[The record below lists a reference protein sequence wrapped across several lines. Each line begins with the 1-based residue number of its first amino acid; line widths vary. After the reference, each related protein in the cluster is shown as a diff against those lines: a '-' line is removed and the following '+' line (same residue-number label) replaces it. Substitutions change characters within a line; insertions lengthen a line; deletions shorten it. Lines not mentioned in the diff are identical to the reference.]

1 MRGLFAWPWRAPSG
15 TRIFFPVSQ
24 ATFIPRRTPCQRL
37 TVRVPW
43 LSRRG
48 LATTLQPARDDPSKV
63 QLRPYQEES
72 IQAVLDYLSKGER
85 RLGLSLATGSGKTV
99 IFSHLIG
106 RIPAPTKAAYQTLI
120 LAHRSELV
128 EQAARHCRDLY
139 PGQVVEIERA
149 ERHASGLADI
159 TVASIQSLLSRNG
172 DRLQKFDPTRFKLL
186 LVDEAHHIAA
196 KSYLD
201 VLQHFGLLEH
211 PLKTPTAL
219 VGVSATFSRADGVS
233 LGRAIDHIVYHKDYL
248 DMIEDD
254 WLASVIFTTVQSGA
268 NLSKVKSARGDF
280 QTGSLSKA
288 VNNDETNAITVR
300 AWMAKANSRKS
311 TLVFCVDL
319 AHVTSLTAMFRHH
332 GINTQFVTGDT
343 PSKLRKE
350 RLDSFKRGEY
360 PVLLNCGIFTEGTDI
375 PNIDCIVLA
384 RPTQSRNLLVQ
395 MIGRGLRK
403 HKGKKD
409 CHIIDMVAS
418 LETGIVTTPTLFG
431 LDPREIVNDAD
442 AKGLR
447 SLKERKESEK
457 ARQDH
462 AANLTRPTGFSLE
475 NMQGDVIFTDY
486 EDVNDLIEDTSGER
500 HIRALSPFAWVQID
514 DNRCVLTSNNGD
526 SLQLKK
532 AEQKYEVWF
541 TQTLPPETRGKSPF
555 MKPRLISSVTSF
567 EHAVRAADTF
577 AKERMPFQIISKH
590 AAWRRGPASDGQI
603 AYLNKFR
610 GEEERLTPENVAK
623 GKAGDWITKIKHGA
637 RGRFNKILG
646 QKKKA
651 EKKLQK
657 QEAAEAMQ
665 TVRVGPVA
673 KKPEG
678 RESVV
683 S

>member
-1 MRGLFAWPWRAPSG
+1 MRGLSAWPRRAPSG
-15 TRIFFPVSQ
+15 ARIFFPVSQ
-24 ATFIPRRTPCQRL
+24 ATFILRRTPCQRP
-37 TVRVPW
+37 TVRAPW

-48 LATTLQPARDDPSKV
+48 LATTLQSARDDPPKV

-159 TVASIQSLLSRNG
+159 TVASIQSLLSGNG
-172 DRLQKFDPTRFKLL
+172 DRLRKYDPSRFKLL

-211 PLKTPTAL
+211 PLKTTTAL
-219 VGVSATFSRADGVS
+219 VGVSATFSRADGIS

-300 AWMAKANSRKS
+300 AWMAKANSRES

-319 AHVTSLTAMFRHH
+319 AHVTNLTAMFRHH
-332 GINTQFVTGDT
+332 GINAQFVTGDT

-447 SLKERKESEK
+447 SLKER
-457 ARQDH
+457 
-462 AANLTRPTGFSLE
+462 FSLE
-475 NMQGDVIFTDY
+475 NMQGDITFTDY

-541 TQTLPPETRGKSPF
+541 TQTLPPEARGKSPF

-577 AKERMPFQIISKH
+577 AKEKMPFQIISKH

-610 GEEERLTPENVAK
+610 GEDERLTPEKVAK

-637 RGRFNKILG
+637 RGRFHKILG

-651 EKKLQK
+651 EKAVKK
-657 QEAAEAMQ
+657 QSAAEAMQ

-673 KKPEG
+673 KPEG
-678 RESVV
+678 RVGVV

>member
-1 MRGLFAWPWRAPSG
+1 MRGLYTWPLRALSG
-15 TRIFFPVSQ
+15 VRTLFPVAR
-24 ATFIPRRTPCQRL
+24 ATFVPQRTPCQRQ

-48 LATTLQPARDDPSKV
+48 LVTTVQPPQDDPSTVK
-63 QLRPYQEES
+63 LRPYQEES

-106 RIPAPTKAAYQTLI
+106 RIPPPTKAAYQTLV

-128 EQAARHCRDLY
+128 EQAARHCRNLY

-159 TVASIQSLLSRNG
+159 TVASIQSLLSGNG
-172 DRLQKFDPTRFKLL
+172 DRLRKYDPSRFKLL

-201 VLQHFGLLEH
+201 VLQHFGLLEY

-219 VGVSATFSRADGVS
+219 VGVSATFSRADGIS

-332 GINTQFVTGDT
+332 GIDAQFVTGDT

-462 AANLTRPTGFSLE
+462 AASLARPTGFSLE
-475 NMQGDVIFTDY
+475 NIQGDVTFTDY

-514 DNRCVLTSNNGD
+514 DTRCVLTSNNGD

-532 AEQKYEVWF
+532 VEQNYQVWF
-541 TQTLPPETRGKSPF
+541 TQTLPPEARGGGKSPF
-555 MKPRLISSVTSF
+555 MRPRLISSVTSF

-577 AKERMPFQIISKH
+577 AKEKMPFAIISKH
-590 AAWRRGPASDGQI
+590 AAWRRGPASEGQI

-610 GEEERLTPENVAK
+610 GDGERLTPEKVAK
-623 GKAGDWITKIKHGA
+623 GKAGDWITKIKYGA

-646 QKKKA
+646 QKRKA
-651 EKKLQK
+651 EKVMKRQSV
-657 QEAAEAMQ
+657 AEAMQ

-673 KKPEG
+673 KTMG
-678 RESVV
+678 RKDVV
-683 S
+683 

>member
-1 MRGLFAWPWRAPSG
+1 MDDRS
-15 TRIFFPVSQ
+15 
-24 ATFIPRRTPCQRL
+24 
-37 TVRVPW
+37 TV
-43 LSRRG
+43 
-48 LATTLQPARDDPSKV
+48 K
-63 QLRPYQEES
+63 LRPYQEES

-106 RIPAPTKAAYQTLI
+106 RIPPPTKAACQTLV

-128 EQAARHCRDLY
+128 EQAAQHCRHLY
-139 PGQVVEIERA
+139 PGKVVEIERA

-159 TVASIQSLLSRNG
+159 TVASIQSLLSGNG
-172 DRLQKFDPTRFKLL
+172 DRLRKYDPTRFKLL

-201 VLQHFGLLEH
+201 VLQHFGLLEN

-219 VGVSATFSRADGVS
+219 VGVSATFSRADGIS

-300 AWMAKANSRKS
+300 AWMARAHSRRS

-332 GINTQFVTGDT
+332 GIDAQFVTGDT

-457 ARQDH
+457 ARQDD
-462 AANLTRPTGFSLE
+462 AASLVARPAGLSLQ
-475 NMQGDVIFTDY
+475 NIPGDVTFTDY
-486 EDVNDLIEDTSGER
+486 EDVNDLIQDTSGER

-514 DNRCVLTSNNGD
+514 DTRCVLTSNNGD

-532 AEQKYEVWF
+532 AEQEYQVWF
-541 TQTLPPETRGKSPF
+541 TQTLPPEARGKSPF
-555 MKPRLISSVTSF
+555 MRPRLISAVTSF

-577 AKERMPFQIISKH
+577 AKERMPVAIISKH

-603 AYLNKFR
+603 AFLNKFR
-610 GEEERLTPENVAK
+610 REQEGWLTPEKVTK

-637 RGRFNKILG
+637 RGRFHRIRG
-646 QKKKA
+646 QKRKVEKEARKK
-651 EKKLQK
+651 ESV
-657 QEAAEAMQ
+657 AEAMQ

-673 KKPEG
+673 KSKG
-678 RESVV
+678 SVEV
-683 S
+683 V